1 MSDVPSLLSPIAR
14 STLDHA
20 TMLSLLRSRCN
31 NSGNSCAAKS
41 LLLFY
46 SQIVGD
52 YDTLVAEYMTEGN
65 YRAAIGNAPTL
76 CSVAFSIHPPVHFTQ

>member
-1 MSDVPSLLSPIAR
+1 
-14 STLDHA
+14 
-20 TMLSLLRSRCN
+20 MLSLLRSRCN

-65 YRAAIGNAPTL
+65 HRAAIGNASTL
-76 CSVAFSIHPPVHFTQ
+76 CSADRLFSTHPCTSFYKMHQVFSSTVRKSNPL